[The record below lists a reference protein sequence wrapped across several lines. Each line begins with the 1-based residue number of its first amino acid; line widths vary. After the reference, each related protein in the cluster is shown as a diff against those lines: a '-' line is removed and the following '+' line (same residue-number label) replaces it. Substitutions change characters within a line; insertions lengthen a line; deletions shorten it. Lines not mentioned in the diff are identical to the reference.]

1 MFKLTKINEYTYSLK
16 INGKHNL
23 QLYKL
28 IKLFIKTSYINH
40 QTNII
45 QFSAESV
52 STLEKHIISQNA
64 VLSYSNCIKLI
75 DDLTKQILYLK
86 EINYGFYGFD
96 INDILIIDNNYLFCS
111 TQYLLPLRNDDFI
124 FYSPIKQPYF
134 SSPEIN
140 ELTTLPST
148 INYKCIYYSIGVL
161 TTFCLLNT
169 YLLVGNEIK
178 TTKEIELILKPLY
191 GTKIYWFIMRCLEE
205 DINIRHILLI

>member
-16 INGKHNL
+16 INSKHSL

-28 IKLFIKTSYINH
+28 IKLFIKTSYINY

-52 STLEKHIISQNA
+52 STLEQNF
-64 VLSYSNCIKLI
+64 VLSYGNCIKLI
-75 DDLTKQILYLK
+75 DDLTKQIFYLK
-86 EINYGFYGFD
+86 EANYGFYGFD
-96 INDILIIDNNYLFCS
+96 INDILKIDNNYLFCS
-111 TQYLLPLRNDDFI
+111 AQYLLPLRNDDFI

-134 SSPEIN
+134 SSPEIH

-148 INYKCIYYSIGVL
+148 INHKCIYYSIGVL

-191 GTKIYWFIMRCLEE
+191 GTKIYWFIKRCLEE
-205 DINIRHILLI
+205 DINIRHLLLI